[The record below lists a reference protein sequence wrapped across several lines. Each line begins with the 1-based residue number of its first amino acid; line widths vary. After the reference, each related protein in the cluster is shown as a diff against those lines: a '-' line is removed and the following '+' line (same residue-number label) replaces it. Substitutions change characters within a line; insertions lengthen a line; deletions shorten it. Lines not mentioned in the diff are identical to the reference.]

1 MSFRRVGWVVAIALA
16 SVLEISCGQV
26 YRPVVIPVNNA
37 PPNPENFHAVFG
49 IAANAPFSP
58 GTAFQIDVSGDTNI
72 GEINAGV
79 NPTHA
84 AILPNNSRVFV
95 ASAGSLFAGDTDVV
109 TAFFPAGDSST
120 ATGLG
125 NATVFTLPNVGAN
138 QTSGILSISESGS
151 VVTMILSTAL
161 INPQVGTSIV
171 VSGVVASGANP
182 SGYDGSF
189 TITSVSGTT
198 VQYVDCQLVG
208 NTCNPVTGLLP
219 VTTPGG
225 SATIPVPLYC
235 SYQPDFVATTQ
246 ATAVYVAN
254 YGQENGANCNFSST
268 DSIATLSPVS
278 GTITNIRYF
287 CPAPTSVNCP
297 SGVPHPVG
305 MVETPNGLNLYVLNQ
320 SLNSVTDISPTDL
333 STIGT
338 PIPVGNSPT
347 WAVSRPDG
355 LRLYVVTQGDGQLYT
370 IRTDTNTVIPGS
382 PQSLGVPGANFVLYD
397 KSRNRLYV
405 TNPSVASVFVY
416 DATTD
421 PPTPLGNATDLT
433 IPLPSS
439 CTGTTCTTPCSSA
452 TCTAVMPVGVAALPD
467 GSRFYVASY
476 VTPCAQFSGN
486 VCVVPGPCPDG
497 VTAAGCVIPQVTVFD
512 AAALTIKSTIFP
524 LLTPVTTTT
533 GTTTTTTNPYAL
545 APAAFCAPVFPSPWT
560 PASARFRM
568 FAAASEEGSRVYA
581 SLCDGGSV
589 AIINTTTATIAT
601 DGNNTPDLLVTD
613 LLAPFSAAPPVNGE
627 PPPQTPVFLLT
638 GQ

>member
-1 MSFRRVGWVVAIALA
+1 MRTRSSFSFGVPMSFRRVSWVAAIALA
-16 SVLEISCGQV
+16 TVLEISCGQV
-26 YRPVVIPVNNA
+26 YRPVVIPINNV
-37 PPNPENFHAVFG
+37 PPNPANFHAVFG
-49 IAANAPFSP
+49 ITANVPFTA

-72 GEINAGV
+72 GEINAGI

-138 QTSGILSISESGS
+138 QISGIVS
-151 VVTMILSTAL
+151 VTEAGNLVTMTLSSAL
-161 INPQVGTSIV
+161 INVQVGTTIV
-171 VSGVVASGANP
+171 VSGVVATGANP

-189 TITSVSGTT
+189 PITSVSGTT
-198 VQYVDCQLVG
+198 IQFSDPLA
-208 NTCNPVTGLLP
+208 GLP
-219 VTTPGG
+219 SASGG
-225 SATIPVPLYC
+225 TATIPTPLFCKYL
-235 SYQPDFVATTQ
+235 PDFVATTQ
-246 ATAVYVAN
+246 TTAVYVAN
-254 YGQENGANCNFSST
+254 YGAEAADNPNCNFTST
-268 DSIATLSPVS
+268 DSVAALNPVS
-278 GTITNIRYF
+278 GTISNIRYLCATPAD
-287 CPAPTSVNCP
+287 CPTGA
-297 SGVPHPVG
+297 PHPVG

-320 SLNSVTDISPTDL
+320 SLNSITDLSPTDL

-338 PIPVGNSPT
+338 PIPVGNSPA

-355 LRLYVVTQGDGQLYT
+355 LRLYLVTQGDGQLYT

-382 PQSLGVPGANFVLYD
+382 PQSLGVAGANFVLYD

-405 TNPSVASVFVY
+405 TNPGVSSVFVY

-421 PPTPLGNATDLT
+421 PPTPMGNATSLT
-433 IPLPSS
+433 IPLPAP
-439 CTGTTCTTPCSSA
+439 CTSTTCS
-452 TCTAVMPVGVAALPD
+452 AVMPVSIAALPD

-476 VTPCAQFSGN
+476 VTAAAGM
-486 VCVVPGPCPDG
+486 PCPDPLQP
-497 VTAAGCVIPQVTVFD
+497 AAGCVIPQVTVFD

-524 LLTPVTTTT
+524 LLTPVTMTT
-533 GTTTTTTNPYAL
+533 GTTTTTANPYAV
-545 APAAFCAPVFPSPWT
+545 APAAFCAPVFPWT

-568 FAAASEEGSRVYA
+568 FAAASADGSRVYA

-613 LLAPFSAAPPVNGE
+613 LPAPFSAGPPVNGE